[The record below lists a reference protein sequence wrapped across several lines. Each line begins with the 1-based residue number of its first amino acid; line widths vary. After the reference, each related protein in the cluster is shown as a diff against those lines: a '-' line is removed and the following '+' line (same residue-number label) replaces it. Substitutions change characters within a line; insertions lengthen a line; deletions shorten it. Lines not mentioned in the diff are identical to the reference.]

1 MVALKEAEYRHR
13 ADGSRVVT
21 VTLYT
26 DNLDTL
32 PTSAADID
40 GMSPSDIIDEGSI
53 ALNMETGDIAM
64 FSSDD
69 QWKIW

>member
-40 GMSPSDIIDEGSI
+40 GLSPSDIIDEGST
-53 ALNMETGDIAM
+53 ALDMNTGDVAM
-64 FSSDD
+64 FGADD
-69 QWKIW
+69 QWHKW

>member
-1 MVALKEAEYRHR
+1 MVAIKEAEYRHR
-13 ADGSRVVT
+13 PDGSRVVT

-26 DNLDTL
+26 DNLSTL

-40 GMSPSDIIDEGSI
+40 GLSPDDIIDEGSI

-64 FSSDD
+64 FSADD
-69 QWKIW
+69 SWHIW